1 VLLCGHAR
9 NGAADHVESQV
20 LQRFEADATFTHV
33 ELLAQPAEARVS
45 ILLYDA
51 LDFSTDRDDG
61 GGQTRESLSRVA
73 SASAAVTG
81 LDPVRFAHQV
91 RRSRQVLPVGRREVV
106 CGTEKR
112 RENLRSRMSKPKRIQ
127 RSRAKGWKMPANAIY
142 VGRPT
147 VWGNPYVVGSEL
159 MNGETLTAEKAL
171 ELYEQHL
178 ADNFSERDIR
188 HCLHDKD
195 LACWCALDEP
205 CHADV
210 LLRIANSRPK

>member
-1 VLLCGHAR
+1 MLLSSLGTIIAR
-9 NGAADHVESQV
+9 KGEHSTEVIVRLAKRKGAKP
-20 LQRFEADATFTHV
+20 F
-33 ELLAQPAEARVS
+33 
-45 ILLYDA
+45 
-51 LDFSTDRDDG
+51 
-61 GGQTRESLSRVA
+61 
-73 SASAAVTG
+73 
-81 LDPVRFAHQV
+81 
-91 RRSRQVLPVGRREVV
+91 V
-106 CGTEKR
+106 CGMEKR
-112 RENLRSRMSKPKRIQ
+112 RENLRSRMSKPKPKRIQ

-171 ELYEQHL
+171 ELYEQHV
-178 ADNFSERDIR
+178 AENFSERDIR